1 MSVKITK
8 QYSKSI
14 YGDVIS
20 RVPMLFMVL
29 TFALLFVSC
38 APHKKLAYE
47 FVKNTKGASVAFYL
61 PNDLEKNNI
70 RKDCQPENL
79 DCIEEEYVQDT
90 IEARTKIVNKIDDE
104 MFLDILIS
112 SFESTLEDY
121 DFALEY
127 WENENSM
134 PDSLHWVVDLS
145 HIEILEYIEYQV
157 AQCVVEGDYEILPS
171 VGVNVASWIDLID
184 GEEAKFVYAEQSF
197 YEQICDCYYT
207 LDSLNNIVLNAEY
220 YEFDINDFYDF
231 AVFLGKLYAG
241 YSFDY
246 FMNEYVKK
254 EMKKKGQEYS
264 DDIYMRYD
272 PYESYI
278 YYTRRDKFIE
288 L

>member
-1 MSVKITK
+1 MT
-8 QYSKSI
+8 
-14 YGDVIS
+14 
-20 RVPMLFMVL
+20 
-29 TFALLFVSC
+29 
-38 APHKKLAYE
+38 
-47 FVKNTKGASVAFYL
+47 
-61 PNDLEKNNI
+61 
-70 RKDCQPENL
+70 
-79 DCIEEEYVQDT
+79 
-90 IEARTKIVNKIDDE
+90 
-104 MFLDILIS
+104 
-112 SFESTLEDY
+112 
-121 DFALEY
+121 
-127 WENENSM
+127 
-134 PDSLHWVVDLS
+134 
-145 HIEILEYIEYQV
+145 
-157 AQCVVEGDYEILPS
+157 QCVVEGDYEILPS

-220 YEFDINDFYDF
+220 DEFTIEDFYDF

-254 EMKKKGQEYS
+254 EMKKKDMEYS

>member
-1 MSVKITK
+1 M
-8 QYSKSI
+8 
-14 YGDVIS
+14 IS
-20 RVPMLFMVL
+20 RVPMLFMLL
-29 TFALLFVSC
+29 TFVLMFVSC
-38 APHKKLAYE
+38 APHKKLAYD
-47 FVKNTKGASVAFYL
+47 FIKNTKGASVAFYL
-61 PNDLEKNNI
+61 PNELEKNNI
-70 RKDCQPENL
+70 RKDCLPENL
-79 DCIEEEYVQDT
+79 GFIEEECVDDT
-90 IEARTKIVNKIDDE
+90 IAARTKIVNKIDDE

-121 DFALEY
+121 DLALEY

-157 AQCVVEGDYEILPS
+157 AQCIVEGDYEILPS
-171 VGVNVASWIDLID
+171 VGVNVASWIDLIN
-184 GEEAKFVYAEQSF
+184 GEEANFVYTEQSF

-220 YEFDINDFYDF
+220 YEFDIDDFYDF

-264 DDIYMRYD
+264 DDMYMRYD

>member
-20 RVPMLFMVL
+20 RVPMIFMVL

-79 DCIEEEYVQDT
+79 DYIEEEYVQ
-90 IEARTKIVNKIDDE
+90 ARTKIVNKIDDE

-121 DFALEY
+121 DLALEY

-145 HIEILEYIEYQV
+145 HIEILEYIDN
-157 AQCVVEGDYEILPS
+157 A
-171 VGVNVASWIDLID
+171 DL
-184 GEEAKFVYAEQSF
+184 FVLCWSKNAA
-197 YEQICDCYYT
+197 
-207 LDSLNNIVLNAEY
+207 DS
-220 YEFDINDFYDF
+220 
-231 AVFLGKLYAG
+231 
-241 YSFDY
+241 
-246 FMNEYVKK
+246 EYVSREVERALQHAYPQVCK
-254 EMKKKGQEYS
+254 ENATIK
-264 DDIYMRYD
+264 IYPLNIE
-272 PYESYI
+272 PYADLPDNILKVYH
-278 YYTRRDKFIE
+278 YGFV
-288 L
+288 